1 MATNAPVARRKRSRP
16 RFTIQR
22 VLLTIA
28 AIAFLLPFYLILRN
42 ALMTDDQVT
51 SMHWAWF
58 PTRPHWENI
67 RDLFTDKSGAML
79 TGLKNSAI
87 IAVVTLVLQM
97 LVSSMA
103 GYALARIPARGRNV
117 VFAAILGTLMIPSA
131 VTFVPTFAVVA
142 YLGGVNTQWGI
153 IAPSIFSAFSIFLFR
168 QFYLRFPTE
177 VEEAGRLDGLGY
189 FGIYWRL
196 LLPNS
201 TNIFMA
207 LGVLTFIGSWNSFLW
222 PLVIGQDPSAW
233 TVQIVLSTFLTAQTV
248 HLSQL
253 FAAALVAVVPL
264 VFVFLLMQ
272 RYIVEGAKFSG
283 GKE

>member
-168 QFYLRFPTE
+168 QFYH
-177 VEEAGRLDGLGY
+177 
-189 FGIYWRL
+189 L
-196 LLPNS
+196 L
-201 TNIFMA
+201 A
-207 LGVLTFIGSWNSFLW
+207 L
-222 PLVIGQDPSAW
+222 
-233 TVQIVLSTFLTAQTV
+233 
-248 HLSQL
+248 
-253 FAAALVAVVPL
+253 AAAELDQYLHGPWRAHLHRKLEFVPL
-264 VFVFLLMQ
+264 AARHRPGPVGVDRPNRPIDLPHRPDRPPLPTLRRRPRGGRPARLRLPSHAALHRRRRQILRRQ
-272 RYIVEGAKFSG
+272 RIIAA
-283 GKE
+283 GKQHLQTTQSAF